1 MCVHNITLDKGKI
14 AMDLS
19 YMNDAQR
26 ALANDIIIK
35 CAKSRVYFVKH
46 VLGVEHIEDWQLEL
60 LTELD
65 GGVTKVSVRSGHGVG
80 KTAFCAWN
88 ALHFLLFR
96 DDVKVIVTS
105 PSFKQMN
112 DGLIPE
118 VQKWLAKVP
127 DWMAANV
134 ESISDRIVRKPNTK
148 NNFISFRTA
157 RKENPEALAGV
168 HAAHV
173 LIIVDEA
180 SGVDEIVYETG
191 QGALSTKGALAILIG
206 NPTKPSGFFYKT
218 QTILK
223 DLWLTRKVSCMDSS
237 RVSDEYIES
246 QKRTYGVDSREFAV
260 RVLGEFPEAGADA
273 VIPRSFVESAV
284 DRDVHVKDFPLV
296 WGIDPGRGG
305 DPSGFISRTD
315 NAILEAE
322 ELRFDN
328 LMRIVGWV
336 KTKWDTTPNSKRPTA
351 IYVDSIGLGA
361 GVYDRLNEL
370 ELPVVSVNV
379 SEVAAMSDRYMRLR
393 AELWYKA
400 REWFEQM
407 NKFIPSQLP
416 NLRQLIEEL
425 ASVEQRIMSSGKV
438 DIESKEQM
446 KRRGVPSPNLADAF
460 VLTFAQEGA
469 IATGSFSTAG
479 WKSVDTKSYRAPGF
493 R

>member
-1 MCVHNITLDKGKI
+1 
-14 AMDLS
+14 MDLS

-26 ALANDIIIK
+26 VLAEEIIVK
-35 CAKSRVYFVKH
+35 CARSRVYFVKH
-46 VLGVEHIEDWQLEL
+46 VLQVEFVEGWQMEL
-60 LTELD
+60 LEALD
-65 GGVTKVSVRSGHGVG
+65 RGETKISVRSGHGVG

-118 VQKWLAKVP
+118 VQKWLSRVP
-127 DWMAANV
+127 EWMSSSV
-134 ESISDRIVRKPNTK
+134 ETISDRIVRRPNTR

-180 SGVDEIVYETG
+180 SGVDEVVYETG
-191 QGALSTKGALAILIG
+191 QGALSTKGAIAILIG

-218 QTILK
+218 QTVLK
-223 DLWLTRKVSCMDSS
+223 DLWLVRKVSCMDSN
-237 RVSDEYIES
+237 RVSEEYIES
-246 QKRTYGVDSREFAV
+246 QRRTYGDTSREFAV
-260 RVLGEFPEAGADA
+260 RVLGEFPESGADA
-273 VIPRSFVESAV
+273 VIPRAFVESAV
-284 DRDVHVKDFPLV
+284 DRDVHVAELPLI

-305 DPSGFISRTD
+305 DPSGFIVRTG

-336 KTKWDTTPNSKRPTA
+336 KTKWDELPSSKRPEN
-351 IYVDSIGLGA
+351 ICVDSIGLGA
-361 GVYDRLNEL
+361 GVYDRLDEL
-370 ELPVVSVNV
+370 GLPVIAVNV
-379 SEVAAMSDRYMRLR
+379 SEAAALSERYMRLR

-400 REWFEQM
+400 REWFES
-407 NKFIPSQLP
+407 NKIFIPSQLP
-416 NLRQLIEEL
+416 HLRQLIEEL
-425 ASVEQRIMSSGKV
+425 SSVEQKILSSGKV
-438 DIESKEQM
+438 DIESKDQM
-446 KRRGVPSPNLADAF
+446 KRRGLKSPNLADALI
-460 VLTFAQEGA
+460 LTFAQEGA
-469 IATGSFSTAG
+469 IAAGTYSFKG

>member
-1 MCVHNITLDKGKI
+1 
-14 AMDLS
+14 MDIS

-26 ALANDIIIK
+26 VLAEDIIRK
-35 CAKSRVYFVKH
+35 CAMSRVYFVQH
-46 VLGVEHIEDWQLEL
+46 VLGVEVIEDWQMEM
-60 LTELD
+60 LTALD
-65 GGVTKVSVRSGHGVG
+65 NGETKLSIRSGHGVG
-80 KTAFCAWN
+80 KTAFCSWN

-118 VQKWLAKVP
+118 VQKWLSRVP
-127 DWMAANV
+127 DWMRANV
-134 ESISDRIVRKPNTK
+134 DSISDRIVRLPHGK

-168 HAAHV
+168 HASHV

-180 SGVDEIVYETG
+180 SGVDEVVYETG
-191 QGALSTKGALAILIG
+191 QGALSTKGAIAILIG

-218 QTILK
+218 QTALR
-223 DLWLTRKVSCMDSS
+223 DLWLTRKVSCMDSG
-237 RVSDEYIES
+237 RVDEAYIES
-246 QKRTYGVDSREFAV
+246 QARTYGRDSREFAV
-260 RVLGEFPEAGADA
+260 RVLGEFPESGADA
-273 VIPRSFVESAV
+273 VIPRSFIESAV
-284 DRDVHVKDFPLV
+284 DRDIHKLDFPLV

-305 DPSGFISRTD
+305 DPSGFISRSS
-315 NAILEAE
+315 NAILECE

-328 LMRIVGWV
+328 LMKIVGWI
-336 KTKWDTTPNSKRPTA
+336 KTKWDQTPNSKRPEE

-361 GVYDRLNEL
+361 GVYDRLDEL
-370 ELPVVSVNV
+370 GLPVIAVNV
-379 SEVAAMSDRYMRLR
+379 SESASLSERYMRLR

-400 REWFEQM
+400 REWFEPHDV
-407 NKFIPSQLP
+407 FIPSQLKH
-416 NLRQLIEEL
+416 LEKLIEEL

-446 KRRGVPSPNLADAF
+446 KRRGVKSPNLADAF
-460 VLTFAQEGA
+460 VLTFAKDGA
-469 IATGSFSTAG
+469 VATGAFSGSHWNSRNVNTL
-479 WKSVDTKSYRAPGF
+479 KYRAPGF